1 MEFSVLGP
9 LEVTADGRPLELA
22 GARTRAV
29 LAVLLVHAN
38 QVVSSDRLIEEL
50 WPGHPAGKAADSLQ
64 VRLSEL
70 RKALRSAGEA
80 GRLVTRPLR
89 RARQLHAER
98 AAR

>member
-38 QVVSSDRLIEEL
+38 QVVSSDRLIEE
-50 WPGHPAGKAADSLQ
+50 
-64 VRLSEL
+64 
-70 RKALRSAGEA
+70 
-80 GRLVTRPLR
+80 TT
-89 RARQLHAER
+89 
-98 AAR
+98 